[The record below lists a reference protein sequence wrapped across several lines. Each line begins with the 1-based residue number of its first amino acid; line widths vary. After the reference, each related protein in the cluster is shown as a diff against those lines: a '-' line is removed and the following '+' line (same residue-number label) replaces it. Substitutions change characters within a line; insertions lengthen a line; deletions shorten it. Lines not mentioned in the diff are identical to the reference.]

1 MAFIGLP
8 WPMKMTGM
16 RRAGAAVRA
25 VCACTWLARLCRV
38 PSAAAAPMPCNQR
51 RRLALAWKKSNCGEF
66 IGLFLM

>member
-38 PSAAAAPMPCNQR
+38 PSAAAAGACLEEIELWGIHR
-51 RRLALAWKKSNCGEF
+51 AFSYVTCVSN
-66 IGLFLM
+66 